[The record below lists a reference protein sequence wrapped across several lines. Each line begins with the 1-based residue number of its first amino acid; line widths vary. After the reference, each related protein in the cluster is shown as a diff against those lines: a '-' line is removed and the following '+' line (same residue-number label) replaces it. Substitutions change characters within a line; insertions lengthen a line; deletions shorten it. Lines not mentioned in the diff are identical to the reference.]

1 MLTKDKIIGIFC
13 FIDDLLK
20 TSNHYEDSRRQ
31 VSDSEIITT
40 AVVSSLYFG
49 GHQDKARQLMKMTG
63 MIPECWI
70 RAVLTAGYIRLQ
82 SLYTVFSCRLVIVS
96 SISVVR

>member
-20 TSNHYEDSRRQ
+20 TSRHYEDSRRV

-40 AVVSSLYFG
+40 AIVSSLYFG
-49 GHQDKARQLMKMTG
+49 G
-63 MIPECWI
+63 I
-70 RAVLTAGYIRLQ
+70 RIKPG
-82 SLYTVFSCRLVIVS
+82 SL
-96 SISVVR
+96 

>member
-20 TSNHYEDSRRQ
+20 TSGLYEDMRRK
-31 VSDSEIITT
+31 VSDDSGIITT

-49 GHQDKARQLMKMTG
+49 GHQDKARQFMK
-63 MIPECWI
+63 
-70 RAVLTAGYIRLQ
+70 R
-82 SLYTVFSCRLVIVS
+82 
-96 SISVVR
+96 

>member
-20 TSNHYEDSRRQ
+20 TSNHYEDSRQ

-40 AVVSSLYFG
+40 AVVP
-49 GHQDKARQLMKMTG
+49 H
-63 MIPECWI
+63 
-70 RAVLTAGYIRLQ
+70 
-82 SLYTVFSCRLVIVS
+82 
-96 SISVVR
+96 SISVDIRKRQDSS

>member
-1 MLTKDKIIGIFC
+1 MFTKEKIIGIFC

-40 AVVSSLYFG
+40 TVVSSLYFG
-49 GHQDKARQLMKMTG
+49 GHQD
-63 MIPECWI
+63 
-70 RAVLTAGYIRLQ
+70 
-82 SLYTVFSCRLVIVS
+82 
-96 SISVVR
+96 